1 MFNNKDTLNLKRLK
15 KGGGMEKVLQL
26 GPLFSLVKKIYKK
39 KEFPETTKPMFGRT
53 YTEAKLRVE

>member
-1 MFNNKDTLNLKRLK
+1 MMMFKNKDTLNLKRLK

-39 KEFPETTKPMFGRT
+39 KSSLRPQNQCSGGHIL
-53 YTEAKLRVE
+53 KLN